1 MATWGWSTRSSSRR
15 STGATGGTIGR
26 SCTRAYASGPSV
38 SDRIRDDAPKQSP
51 LDALQGR
58 TLKEVLGQ
66 QERQILAAAL
76 EACEG
81 NKTRAARML
90 GLSWLG
96 LSKKLQRFGIG
107 TLAP

>member
-1 MATWGWSTRSSSRR
+1 M
-15 STGATGGTIGR
+15 
-26 SCTRAYASGPSV
+26 
-38 SDRIRDDAPKQSP
+38 
-51 LDALQGR
+51 
-58 TLKEVLGQ
+58 LGQ